1 MKRKEGDHL
10 SAKESTSWR
19 LQTVMV
25 CLQCVLIELS
35 GTSDS
40 VIMSGSSTML
50 QLFQPSACLP
60 GIDTGDVILIPYPFI
75 CLK

>member
-1 MKRKEGDHL
+1 
-10 SAKESTSWR
+10 
-19 LQTVMV
+19 MV